1 MTQSPKS
8 PDLNVLDLSFFRALQ
23 SKQWGHGY
31 PETMDELIE
40 TVLLAYDEFEP
51 MTLNFGWLTLMGC
64 YDNVITTHGDNNY
77 ELRHMGKDKALRD
90 GTLPEVLIPSDD
102 ALELFDMMGGA

>member
-1 MTQSPKS
+1 
-8 PDLNVLDLSFFRALQ
+8 
-23 SKQWGHGY
+23 
-31 PETMDELIE
+31 MDELIE
-40 TVLLAYDEFEP
+40 TVLTAFDEFEP
-51 MTLNFGWLTLMGC
+51 TILNFGWLTLMGC
-64 YDNVITTHGDNNY
+64 YDNVIAMHGDNNY